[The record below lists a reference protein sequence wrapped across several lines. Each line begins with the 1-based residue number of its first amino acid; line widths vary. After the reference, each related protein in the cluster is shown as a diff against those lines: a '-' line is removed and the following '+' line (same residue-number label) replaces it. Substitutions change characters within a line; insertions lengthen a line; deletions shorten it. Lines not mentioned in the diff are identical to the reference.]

1 MRRATWILALSV
13 AMLVLCANVV
23 QPVFMSIVVYAHESS
38 AEGEETEED
47 EAREQREAYTPPA
60 NRALLPKE
68 KDFCRKNT
76 KLVRALMS
84 RQVDRSTKEYALL
97 SNVNDQLFAYQ
108 ATAGLSSSELDMLV
122 SRVKKQKDLTESMI
136 ATLKTI
142 PSFDCDDG
150 QVQLQII
157 DFTDNLDN
165 VVVAI
170 RSYAAVSKDYM
181 NALQKASG
189 HSEGDGR

>member
-1 MRRATWILALSV
+1 MRATGLLI
-13 AMLVLCANVV
+13 LVLMTVFGLSSHLVLPVV
-23 QPVFMSIVVYAHESS
+23 SITKIYAHES
-38 AEGEETEED
+38 GEETEED
-47 EAREQREAYTPPA
+47 EEREQREAYTPPA

-84 RQVDRSTKEYALL
+84 RQVDRSSKEYALL
-97 SNVNDQLFAYQ
+97 SDMNDQLFAYQ

-122 SRVKKQKDLTESMI
+122 SRVKKQKELTEDMI

-150 QVQLQII
+150 QVKLQII

-170 RSYAAVSKDYM
+170 RAYAAVSTDYV
-181 NALQKASG
+181 NALQKA
-189 HSEGDGR
+189 RMQ